1 MRGGR
6 ATKEWQ
12 AGRASADDGKRR
24 TAVLEVD
31 VSPLRATKGGSL
43 RGGRATKRWRGCR
56 APADLYGLGRS
67 WASFFAFCLHFFG
80 FLTHTTSSCIFV
92 AILGYLF
99 SNSGGLG
106 RVLGEI
112 SKGFFRDFY

>member
-1 MRGGR
+1 MRFGGCR
-6 ATKEWQ
+6 AP
-12 AGRASADDGKRR
+12 ADDGKRR

-43 RGGRATKRWRGCR
+43 RGGRATMRWDADQ

-67 WASFFAFCLHFFG
+67 WASFFAFCFHFFD

-92 AILGYLF
+92 AILGYL
-99 SNSGGLG
+99 SSISGGLG
-106 RVLGEI
+106 RVLERI
-112 SKGFFRDFY
+112 LKGFLVIFSKCFENCD